1 MTASTRAQRLID
13 EFHEGSTLSPWHGG
27 FSVRHGLA
35 WVLRYLVD
43 TEAGFSGQGSC
54 CAVPVNA
61 LTDLADALDAPSL
74 LDRALSGDSRA
85 ARKFLHQAGFTDANG
100 NLLPHFQSQEE
111 TND

>member
-13 EFHEGSTLSPWHGG
+13 EFHEGSSWHGG

-35 WVLRYLVD
+35 WVLRHLAD
-43 TEAGFSGQGSC
+43 TETDPVVEGV
-54 CAVPVNA
+54 VPIYKLEN
-61 LTDLADALDAPSL
+61 LAAALDAPSL